1 MDELWLSSKNMKAIA
16 FILMIAAP
24 LAVGA
29 EVSPIRL
36 RVEQVSKDTHGKFDH
51 KQEKSLKVELSN
63 SSADELGGVKVSYF
77 YFAREVKS
85 GDLAQ
90 VGKGEMTAQVKA
102 HGSTMLE
109 TPGVSISYTEAHTEG
124 NPFANRG
131 KSGNKQQAAHVKTVA
146 ASGRRFYGYGVR
158 VSRGGEVVAEY
169 FSEPSLKAKV
179 GG

>member
-109 TPGVSISYTEAHTEG
+109 TPGVWSPVA
-124 NPFANRG
+124 F
-131 KSGNKQQAAHVKTVA
+131 SGLCSLSDSLIWLPMRKTGLSDA
-146 ASGRRFYGYGVR
+146 PGS
-158 VSRGGEVVAEY
+158 
-169 FSEPSLKAKV
+169 
-179 GG
+179 